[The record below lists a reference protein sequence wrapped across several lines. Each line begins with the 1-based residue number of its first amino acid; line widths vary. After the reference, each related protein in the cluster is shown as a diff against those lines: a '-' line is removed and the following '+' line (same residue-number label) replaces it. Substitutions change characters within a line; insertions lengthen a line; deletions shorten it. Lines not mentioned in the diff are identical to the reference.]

1 LIIASSNI
9 SKKFVWAVWASG
21 WVCISCAGFCREFRY
36 TLQVCG
42 IVGGFGQGTSEI
54 IYKNIN
60 LLNRRGPDHQ
70 AIKTFNNGLTLGSTR
85 LAMTDPHPRSNQ
97 PMIDSATGNVIVFN
111 GEIYNYK
118 LIRKSLVNSGI
129 IFETESDTEVLLK
142 SIALYGIDFIAKL
155 EGMFSFIFYE
165 KNRNRVILARD
176 YLGKKP
182 LYYIL
187 ENDRFF
193 IASQV
198 DFVKKFIKNLRLN
211 LQSIKTYLQL
221 GYLVDPDTM
230 YEEIVSVLPGELIEI
245 DLNNL
250 RIITKKMFIPEQ
262 ILKPEN
268 LGVEDAVNRALL
280 ERVSGH
286 DKFAI
291 SLSGGV
297 DSSIIAM
304 RCSELGLK
312 AQAYS
317 MSWENSDKDRY
328 QNDAFHA
335 ERISFKLGLNHK
347 IIQMPPPENL
357 DSLLTDYVL
366 AMGEPNSNPTG
377 ISMMVLYSEI
387 AKDNHRLV
395 LTGDGADEVFGGYQR
410 YLIAN
415 RLKLVPEIASYNLER
430 LNFLTKTSSPILR
443 KLLLL
448 SMKKNST
455 EFWLYWHSV
464 SFEKQINKLLS
475 IVPNTIP
482 KLYGDE
488 LKELYKNSGNGASNL
503 MFRDLRTWL
512 PMESN
517 RKLDRI
523 SMWYSMEARSPYQ
536 SEKVIGIGYHLLNST
551 MFGKVNKELLFNSF
565 PSLNNL
571 PLLQTKTGFISPIG
585 HWLRS
590 NPVLISESLNS
601 ISYFLPF
608 QKNELHDLSTSAE
621 KKDYKNIKLLWS
633 LIVLNRWLLL
643 NK

>member
-1 LIIASSNI
+1 M
-9 SKKFVWAVWASG
+9 
-21 WVCISCAGFCREFRY
+21 
-36 TLQVCG
+36 CG
-42 IVGGFGQGTSEI
+42 IVGGFGQGSSEI
-54 IYKNIN
+54 ISKHIS

-70 AIKTFNNGLTLGSTR
+70 AIRTFNNGLTLGSTR

-97 PMIDSATGNVIVFN
+97 PMIDPVTGNVIVFN

-118 LIRKSLVNSGI
+118 LIRKSLVNSGVT
-129 IFETESDTEVLLK
+129 FETESDTEVLLK
-142 SIALYGIDFIAKL
+142 SITLYGIDFIAKL

-182 LYYIL
+182 LFYAL
-187 ENDRFF
+187 EEDRFF

-198 DFVKKFIKNLRLN
+198 DFIKKYIKNLGLN

-230 YEEIVSVLPGELIEI
+230 YEEIVSVLPGEIIVI

-250 RIITKKMFIPEQ
+250 KTITKKIFIPEP

-268 LGVEDAVNRALL
+268 LGVRDALNRALI

-286 DKFAI
+286 DRFAI
-291 SLSGGV
+291 SLSGGI
-297 DSSIIAM
+297 DSSILALQ
-304 RCSELGLK
+304 CSELGLK

-317 MSWENSDKDRY
+317 MSWKNSDKDKY
-328 QNDAFHA
+328 QYDAFYA
-335 ERISFKLGLNHK
+335 ERISSKLGLNHK
-347 IIQMPPPENL
+347 IIEMPAPENL
-357 DSLLTDYVL
+357 DLLLTDYVL

-410 YLIAN
+410 YLFAN
-415 RLKLVPEIASYNLER
+415 RLKLMPEISNNNLKI
-430 LNFLTKTSSPILR
+430 LNNLTETSHPIIKKFLLAI
-443 KLLLL
+443 
-448 SMKKNST
+448 MKKNST
-455 EFWLYWHSV
+455 EFWLYWHSI
-464 SFEKQINKLLS
+464 SFEKQINTLLS
-475 IVPNTIP
+475 ILPNTIP
-482 KLYGDE
+482 KLFGDE
-488 LKELYKNSGNGASNL
+488 LKELYEKSGKGASNL

-517 RKLDRI
+517 KKLDRI
-523 SMWYSMEARSPYQ
+523 SMWSSIEARSPYQ
-536 SEKVIGIGYHLLNST
+536 SERVIGIGYKLSNRNR
-551 MFGKVNKELLFNSF
+551 FKEVNKELLINSF
-565 PSLNNL
+565 PSLSNL

-585 HWLRS
+585 SWLRS

-601 ISYFLPF
+601 ISDFLPF
-608 QKNELHDLSTSAE
+608 QKNELQVLSTSAE

-633 LIVLNRWLLL
+633 LIVLNRWLVL